1 MEIHAPEGP
10 IHSVRHFLIHLLTI
24 TIGILIA
31 LSLEGLNEWRHH
43 RNLVHEAQSN
53 LANELHDNKR
63 ALEGKLKGN
72 AERAKDL
79 KRALQLVT
87 DVLTRGKSDI
97 ESYQIG
103 YNPAQLSATSWNT
116 AGAMGAL
123 GHMKYAAVKK
133 YSAVYDLQQQF
144 NLEQQRAI
152 ANVLAAIAST
162 QGQNPEKSPRADI
175 ERSKQQIQTALVDII
190 AEEQLG
196 NALLRTYDEALS
208 EKASH

>member
-1 MEIHAPEGP
+1 MDIHAPEGP
-10 IHSVRHFLIHLLTI
+10 IHSVGDFLIHLLTI
-24 TIGILIA
+24 TVGILIA

-53 LANELHDNKR
+53 LANELRDNKH
-63 ALEGKLKGN
+63 ALEGKLNGN

-103 YNPAQLSATSWNT
+103 YSPAQLSATSWNT

-123 GHMKYAAVKK
+123 A
-133 YSAVYDLQQQF
+133 
-144 NLEQQRAI
+144 
-152 ANVLAAIAST
+152 T
-162 QGQNPEKSPRADI
+162 
-175 ERSKQQIQTALVDII
+175 
-190 AEEQLG
+190 
-196 NALLRTYDEALS
+196 
-208 EKASH
+208 